1 MACKL
6 DQQGKL
12 CLFYC
17 CHYGHCSQELCNIIP
32 GSLIVLIAQLAH
44 LICC

>member
-12 CLFYC
+12 CFFYC
-17 CHYGHCSQELCNIIP
+17 CCHGHCSQELCNIIP
-32 GSLIVLIAQLAH
+32 VPLIVLIAQLDH
-44 LICC
+44 LI